1 MRLTW
6 HMGLGR
12 NLGLAF
18 WALTFFEAS
27 IGAYASIWP
36 LWIEHLGAPITV
48 LGLVL
53 GASGVIRP
61 FVLGGGSWLTDHV
74 DTKRLL
80 IISRSIAV
88 GGLIFAAF
96 ARSWELLL
104 ITVATNALGELVF
117 PAIQTY
123 VAGNAGD
130 NPTHAFNMVI
140 TIGPASALIVTP
152 VIAGI
157 VIAIFG
163 MPGAL
168 ILAGLLSAI
177 AIGFVAR
184 MTFQDEAAF
193 PESGARASYRTV
205 WNHGESRQIIALHG
219 LTILA
224 LAIGAALIPNFL
236 KDERGLSPQTVSI
249 LSAGA
254 AVGTVTYGFV
264 SMRNG
269 TLRRSPILGA
279 ALAAS
284 LTGCGYLILASVELL
299 PALGL
304 AYVLRG
310 GIFSAWALFLAA
322 MSQTAPPRFRTRA
335 FAMLEILGGSA
346 MSFGPVI
353 ASQLYEVDPRSPF
366 IVSAVAVFAMVA
378 ILYVSHRR
386 IERTPRYDAA
396 EANTGPMEPAASPS
410 GPE

>member
-1 MRLTW
+1 MKLTW

-12 NLGLAF
+12 DLGLAF

-74 DTKRLL
+74 DTKKLL
-80 IISRSIAV
+80 LGARVISIL
-88 GGLIFAAF
+88 GLFVAAF
-96 ARSWELLL
+96 AKSWELLL
-104 ITVATNALGELVF
+104 ITVFANAIGELVF

-152 VIAGI
+152 VLAGV

-163 MPGAL
+163 MSGAF
-168 ILAGLLSAI
+168 ILSALFMVI
-177 AIGFVAR
+177 ASIFVSR
-184 MTFQDEAAF
+184 MTFRDDAAF
-193 PESGARASYRTV
+193 PNEPAERASYRAV
-205 WNHGESRQIIALHG
+205 WNHAESRNIIVLHG

-224 LAIGAALIPNFL
+224 LAIGSALIPNFL
-236 KDERGLSPQTVSI
+236 QDQRGLSPQAVSV

-254 AVGTVTYGFV
+254 AVGTVAYGFF
-264 SMRNG
+264 SARNG
-269 TLRRSPILGA
+269 RLRQSPILGA
-279 ALAAS
+279 ALAAA
-284 LTGCGYLILASVELL
+284 LTAFGYLMFAAVDLL
-299 PALGL
+299 PAIGV

-310 GIFSAWALFLAA
+310 GVFSAWALFLAA
-322 MSQTAPPRFRTRA
+322 MSTTAPPHFRTRA
-335 FAMLEILGGSA
+335 FAIVEILGGSA
-346 MSFGPVI
+346 MSFGPVV
-353 ASQLYEVDPRSPF
+353 ASQLYGADPRWPF
-366 IVSAVAVFAMVA
+366 LVSAVATFGMAAV
-378 ILYVSHRR
+378 LVSNHRR
-386 IERTPRYDAA
+386 RTRAPRPGVA
-396 EANTGPMEPAASPS
+396 ETA
-410 GPE
+410 PEVVSTE

>member
-61 FVLGGGSWLTDHV
+61 FVLGGGSWLTDYV
-74 DTKRLL
+74 DTKKLLLGARL
-80 IISRSIAV
+80 ITIV
-88 GGLIFAAF
+88 GLIVAAF
-96 ARSWELLL
+96 AQSWQLLL
-104 ITVATNALGELVF
+104 FTVFTNALGELVF

-152 VIAGI
+152 VVAGI

-163 MPGAL
+163 MPGAF
-168 ILAGLLSAI
+168 ILSAVFM
-177 AIGFVAR
+177 AVASLFVSR
-184 MTFQDEAAF
+184 MTFRDEAAF
-193 PESGARASYRTV
+193 PNAPAERASYRAV
-205 WNHGESRQIIALHG
+205 WNHTDSRRIIVLHG

-224 LAIGAALIPNFL
+224 LAVGSSLIPNFL
-236 KDERGLSPQTVSI
+236 QDQRGLSPQAVSI

-254 AVGTVTYGFV
+254 AVGTVAYGFF
-264 SMRNG
+264 SARNG
-269 TLRRSPILGA
+269 RLRNSPLLGA
-279 ALAAS
+279 ALAAA
-284 LTGCGYLILASVELL
+284 LTASGYLMFAALDVL
-299 PALGL
+299 PAIGI

-322 MSQTAPPRFRTRA
+322 MGQTSPAHLRTRA
-335 FAMLEILGGSA
+335 FAIVEILGGSA

-353 ASQLYEVDPRSPF
+353 ASQLYGADPRWPF
-366 IVSAVAVFAMVA
+366 IVSSLATFAMAGV
-378 ILYVSHRR
+378 LVTSHRR
-386 IERTPRYDAA
+386 SARAPRL
-396 EANTGPMEPAASPS
+396 EAVETAPGPVESL
-410 GPE
+410 

>member
-74 DTKRLL
+74 DTRKLLLGARL
-80 IISRSIAV
+80 ISIV
-88 GGLIFAAF
+88 GLFVAAL
-96 ARSWELLL
+96 AQSWELLL
-104 ITVATNALGELVF
+104 ITVATNAIGELVF

-152 VIAGI
+152 VIAGV

-163 MPGAL
+163 MPGAF
-168 ILAGLLSAI
+168 ILSALFMVI
-177 AIGFVAR
+177 ASLFVSR
-184 MTFQDEAAF
+184 MTFRDDAAF
-193 PESGARASYRTV
+193 PNEPSERASYRAV
-205 WNHGESRQIIALHG
+205 WNHAESRNIIVLHG

-224 LAIGAALIPNFL
+224 LAIGSALIPNFL
-236 KDERGLSPQTVSI
+236 QDQRGLSPQAVSI

-254 AVGTVTYGFV
+254 AVGTVVYGFI
-264 SMRNG
+264 SARNG
-269 TLRRSPILGA
+269 RLRQSPILGA

-284 LTGCGYLILASVELL
+284 LTAFGYLMFAAIDLL
-299 PALGL
+299 PAIGV

-310 GIFSAWALFLAA
+310 GVFSAWALFLAA
-322 MSQTAPPRFRTRA
+322 MSQTAPAHYRTRA
-335 FAMLEILGGSA
+335 FAIVEILGGSA

-353 ASQLYEVDPRSPF
+353 ASQLYGSDPRWPF
-366 IVSAVAVFAMVA
+366 VISAIATFIMTGVLVR
-378 ILYVSHRR
+378 SHQR
-386 IERTPRYDAA
+386 IAQAPSYDVVESA
-396 EANTGPMEPAASPS
+396 PEPAR
-410 GPE
+410 PE